1 MCHEIGS
8 IPKRNRSH
16 EFVSFHNAR
25 FIREDLLSEPVESPA
40 GHTQRGGDY
49 GIEISRASTGH
60 EVPVRGGSADGE
72 EGVGLK
78 PDGYSGI
85 GPVEWKSSRTTSNGQ
100 SEL

>member
-1 MCHEIGS
+1 M
-8 IPKRNRSH
+8 
-16 EFVSFHNAR
+16 SFHNAR

-78 PDGYSGI
+78 PDGYSG
-85 GPVEWKSSRTTSNGQ
+85 GMCPGEWKSGRPLSVTWGAAQ
-100 SEL
+100 LEH